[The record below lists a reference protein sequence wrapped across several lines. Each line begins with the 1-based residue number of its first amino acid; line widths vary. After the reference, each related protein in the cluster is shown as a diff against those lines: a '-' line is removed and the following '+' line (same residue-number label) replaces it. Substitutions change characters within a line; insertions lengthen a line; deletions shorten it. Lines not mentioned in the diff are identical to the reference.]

1 MTADTLGWLILGCL
15 AGITTIRTAW
25 RHKRHSLYFDDGLW
39 FR

>member
-1 MTADTLGWLILGCL
+1 MSADTLAWIILGCL

-25 RHKRHSLYFDDGLW
+25 RHARQNLLHDAGLW